1 MKGEEENSRE
11 KEQKTQKGRRG
22 IAAKERKKS
31 AGREPPVFRF
41 SGRTQAKGN
50 AAGLYGTHQ
59 IGLPDI
65 ASPEFQTTGRSLAP
79 LQVSLLF
86 FRSLRFLRLF
96 AAIPLCAVT
105 SLLWVAA
112 GFPWSLTTW
121 HWIGTSFP
129 CGRGR
134 IGNRESVLFPP
145 PVEIVPTIS
154 TGFILHSRNCHAPRR
169 TWRFRTRKNRI
180 R

>member
-79 LQVSLLF
+79 LQASLLF
-86 FRSLRFLRLF
+86 FLSLRFFPLLPP
-96 AAIPLCAVT
+96 IPL
-105 SLLWVAA
+105 
-112 GFPWSLTTW
+112 FPLP
-121 HWIGTSFP
+121 HF
-129 CGRGR
+129 
-134 IGNRESVLFPP
+134 LF
-145 PVEIVPTIS
+145 
-154 TGFILHSRNCHAPRR
+154 LHA
-169 TWRFRTRKNRI
+169 
-180 R
+180 